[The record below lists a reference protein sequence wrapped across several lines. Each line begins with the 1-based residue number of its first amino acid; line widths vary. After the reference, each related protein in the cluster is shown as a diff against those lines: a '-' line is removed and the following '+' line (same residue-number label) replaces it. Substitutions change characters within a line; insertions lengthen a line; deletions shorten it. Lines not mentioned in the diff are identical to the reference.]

1 MIKFKIY
8 KLINLWLAI
17 FIFNSIPVTAQENEN
32 IADSLEYKEKR
43 NEIGFNI
50 LPFLSSFYSDRGG
63 KSYGTFFPK
72 FALTYKRYY
81 KKGATRFQFNFT
93 PNYYQKLYG
102 GVKNYNSIL
111 YETDTTE
118 TWLYKNYNSNNLG
131 INIGFEFINQ
141 KKYAQRFYGADL
153 IFGINMIDFS
163 NSIIVWEKVVYHP
176 MDITRKY
183 IEEILFSHKNSII
196 YVVGIN
202 PFYGWKYIISKK
214 FLISV
219 QFGLILVYSFGYD
232 IISDDNYILKK
243 QYFSEPAFLHETS
256 LLNDVSIIFRF

>member
-1 MIKFKIY
+1 MYKINT
-8 KLINLWLAI
+8 LLVII
-17 FIFNSIPVTAQENEN
+17 ISVFISTSCSAQLNES

-50 LPFLSSFYSDRGG
+50 LPFLPLFYDEQNGRNRIFS
-63 KSYGTFFPK
+63 PK
-72 FALTYKRYY
+72 FALTYKKYY

-111 YETDTTE
+111 HETDTTE

-153 IFGINMIDFS
+153 IFGINMIDFY
-163 NSIIVWEKVVYHP
+163 NQIIVREKVFTP
-176 MDITRKY
+176 IIGTP
-183 IEEILFSHKNSII
+183 IEEILFSRQNSII

-214 FLISV
+214 FLVSIR
-219 QFGLILVYSFGYD
+219 FGLVLIYSFGYD

-243 QYFSEPAFLHETS
+243 QYFSGPALLPETS